1 MTFVDL
7 SRTYTS
13 EDELNELE
21 YELNPAKTALISF
34 LEKNLPGK
42 WKIFIEPYLN
52 GSYPDLILL
61 NPDSGIMIYKIM
73 DTSSNSTPEMDKKQ
87 LDYYRNK
94 IIQEL
99 VPDMAEKMDI
109 NSKIFVVIQT
119 GVYIHDLSGS
129 QVRERYSDYPY
140 LTACG
145 YDDLEEYNLTNV
157 VPGAEFSRSKFME
170 RKWAGELESWLK
182 PSYHH
187 DKRTELKL
195 TGEQKIRAKPQPGH
209 RRLRG
214 SAGSGKTLVIAYRA
228 AQLASEGHKVL
239 VITYNRTLWY
249 YIKDFVD
256 NTPYN
261 FDWANITFRHFHG
274 FCRDILNELMVPMGD
289 IEDVPFLVEES
300 INGVDIEKFKFDS
313 ILIDEGQDYEW
324 DWYNLLSQFLNERDE
339 LFFVCDKKQNVY
351 ERELNWIDNMGK
363 FEGKVKFKGKW
374 PELNTVYRLPKKI
387 ADFSNKFS
395 EEYGLDQSV
404 HMDYSQATLLK
415 DSTLFQWKNI
425 QTADWLSEVKEA
437 YEVIKKQG
445 VVDNSQIVILI
456 PKNSMG
462 VELVEFFTE
471 QQVDV
476 DHVFVVDG
484 KRDWR
489 NKKTFISGN
498 GRLRISTIHKFK
510 GWEANNV
517 IMLIPPKWSVDEN
530 LDSIVYTA
538 MTRTLKDL
546 IVLNSNERYW
556 DFGKEYEED

>member
-34 LEKNLPGK
+34 LEKNLPDK

-157 VPGAEFSRSKFME
+157 VPGAEFSRSKLME

-228 AQLASEGHKVL
+228 AQLAAEGHKVL

-261 FDWANITFRHFHG
+261 FDWSNITFRHFHG

-289 IEDVPFLVEES
+289 IEDV
-300 INGVDIEKFKFDS
+300 
-313 ILIDEGQDYEW
+313 
-324 DWYNLLSQFLNERDE
+324 
-339 LFFVCDKKQNVY
+339 
-351 ERELNWIDNMGK
+351 
-363 FEGKVKFKGKW
+363 
-374 PELNTVYRLPKKI
+374 T
-387 ADFSNKFS
+387 
-395 EEYGLDQSV
+395 
-404 HMDYSQATLLK
+404 
-415 DSTLFQWKNI
+415 
-425 QTADWLSEVKEA
+425 
-437 YEVIKKQG
+437 
-445 VVDNSQIVILI
+445 
-456 PKNSMG
+456 
-462 VELVEFFTE
+462 
-471 QQVDV
+471 
-476 DHVFVVDG
+476 
-484 KRDWR
+484 
-489 NKKTFISGN
+489 ISG
-498 GRLRISTIHKFK
+498 
-510 GWEANNV
+510 
-517 IMLIPPKWSVDEN
+517 
-530 LDSIVYTA
+530 
-538 MTRTLKDL
+538 
-546 IVLNSNERYW
+546 
-556 DFGKEYEED
+556 